1 VDAMT
6 FYERAV
12 AVERS
17 WRLVP
22 ERCYACGRVF
32 PSVAARLPPVV
43 QAGRPC
49 EPPPRLCLTTATVP
63 CRMIPVD
70 GPTDAYLVWRG
81 LMHTEP
87 KPPHGSAE
95 WLAVRH
101 RDPQGRARLTAS
113 VAGVLFD
120 CHPFITPAELATQML
135 AETPPEASW
144 SEAIE
149 RGT

>member
-1 VDAMT
+1 
-6 FYERAV
+6 
-12 AVERS
+12 
-17 WRLVP
+17 
-22 ERCYACGRVF
+22 
-32 PSVAARLPPVV
+32 
-43 QAGRPC
+43 
-49 EPPPRLCLTTATVP
+49 
-63 CRMIPVD
+63 
-70 GPTDAYLVWRG
+70 
-81 LMHTEP
+81 MHTEP

-149 RGT
+149 RGTTWSL

>member
-1 VDAMT
+1 M
-6 FYERAV
+6 
-12 AVERS
+12 
-17 WRLVP
+17 
-22 ERCYACGRVF
+22 
-32 PSVAARLPPVV
+32 
-43 QAGRPC
+43 
-49 EPPPRLCLTTATVP
+49 
-63 CRMIPVD
+63 
-70 GPTDAYLVWRG
+70 PT
-81 LMHTEP
+81 TEP

-149 RGT
+149 RGHDLEPVILQFRVAQAKSRVVCVRDRALANVMYCQRRWLANLDDVLGPDDASTSAARSRPRPRTR